1 MTYALVADAVLLLH
15 TGIAMFI
22 VFGLPAIWAG
32 AFLGWRWVRNPLFRW
47 THLGLMG
54 LVLAESLL
62 GLVCPLTQWENALRY
77 IADDHGRYPE
87 SFMAYW
93 LGRLLY
99 HDLSPLVFGT
109 LYALFFALIALTL
122 KFVPIRKKETSN
134 ADGVR
139 P

>member
-15 TGIAMFI
+15 AGIAAFI

-32 AFLGWRWVRNPLFRW
+32 AFLGWRWVRNPWFRF

-62 GLVCPLTQWENALRY
+62 GLVCPLTDWENALRHM
-77 IADDHGRYPE
+77 AGKQSGYPD

-93 LGRLLY
+93 LGRLLF
-99 HDLSPLVFGT
+99 HDLSPLFFGT
-109 LYALFFALIALTL
+109 LYALFFTLIALTF
-122 KFVPIRKKETSN
+122 KFVPIRKNDT
-134 ADGVR
+134 AD
-139 P
+139 